1 MVDLHCHVMF
11 GWDDGADTLEE
22 SLAMLRVAESEGTS
36 VIAATPHMFWSRGRV
51 DPAVV
56 RERVG
61 IINEAAAASGLTT
74 RVVTGMEMPAMWDAA
89 NYLFHGEVLTLNDT
103 RAVLFEPPFDAL
115 PVRFEELAY
124 QMRLKGFVPLLAHPE
139 RCRPFIADHSVL
151 ERMVPEDMCIQL
163 TTTSLVG
170 DFGESMQAFA
180 WELLHGPRPVVI
192 ASDAHN
198 STSRNPGMG
207 RARALVEAQVGADVA
222 RLMFEE
228 NPRAL
233 IEGKP
238 VRASGLSGADGRKPG
253 LLERVRKMVGR

>member
-1 MVDLHCHVMF
+1 MVDLHSHVVF
-11 GWDDGADTLEE
+11 GWDDGADSLEE

-36 VIAATPHMFWSRGRV
+36 VLAATPHMFWGGGRV
-51 DPAVV
+51 DPTVV

-61 IINEAAAASGLTT
+61 IINAEAAARGITA

-115 PVRFEELAY
+115 PLRFEELTY
-124 QMRLKGFVPLLAHPE
+124 QMRLKGFVPLFAHPE
-139 RCRPFIADHSVL
+139 RCRPFIADHSVY

-170 DFGESMQAFA
+170 DFGASIQAFA
-180 WELLHGPRPVVI
+180 WELLHGPRPIVI

-198 STSRNPGMG
+198 STTRNPGMARG
-207 RARALVEAQVGADVA
+207 RALVESEVGADAA

-233 IEGKP
+233 IEGRP
-238 VRASGLSGADGRKPG
+238 VRAAGIPASDARKPG
-253 LLERVRKMVGR
+253 LMERVRKMMSR